1 MLDEP
6 TLPLLLQM
14 LPNIVDFHLHARI
27 NWGMLLQNSPSL
39 AWAILTALTSPK
51 IESLHF
57 RGMDIPSYC
66 LSRSPGLKHI
76 LLNDLTINE
85 ETNSAVAP
93 KVFISHLRLTLW
105 TLNWF
110 ARPDCPFDIKHL
122 LKLRACPQHDTAQY
136 TALQT
141 LLNAASNSLLEFEYL
156 PSLTST
162 SPLNSSIKY

>member
-14 LPNIVDFHLHARI
+14 LPNIVGFHLHARI
-27 NWGMLLQNSPSL
+27 SWGILLQNSPSL
-39 AWAILTALTSPK
+39 AWAILTTLTSPK

-66 LSRSPGLKHI
+66 LSHSPGLKHI

-93 KVFISHLRLTLW
+93 KVFISHLGLSLW

-110 ARPDCPFDIKHL
+110 ARPDCPFVIKHL

-141 LLNAASNSLLEFEYL
+141 LLNAASSSLLEFEYL
-156 PSLTST
+156 PFLTGT
-162 SPLNSSIKY
+162 SPLNFSIKY